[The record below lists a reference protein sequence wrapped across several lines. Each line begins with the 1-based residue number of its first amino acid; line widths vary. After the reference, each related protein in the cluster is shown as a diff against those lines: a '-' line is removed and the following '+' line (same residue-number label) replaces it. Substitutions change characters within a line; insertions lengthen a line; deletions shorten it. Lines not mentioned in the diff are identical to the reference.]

1 MKIVNSVGKYNTSCG
16 LAFIIKY
23 ETDIYVGQSIM
34 IDNTEY
40 IVKKIQ
46 MQTSP
51 SEVDL
56 ITVFV

>member
-1 MKIVNSVGKYNTSCG
+1 MKIVNSVGKYNTSFG
-16 LAFIIKY
+16 IAFIIKY
-23 ETDIYVGQSIM
+23 ETDIYVGQSII